1 MDPAREASSEASGDV
16 VADFQRVAQGLGR
29 VRSALSGVIYGQEPA
44 VELALAAVAA
54 GGWARIVGA
63 PGSAKTRLAE
73 VLGQALGL
81 DAGRVAFTPDLA
93 LDDLVEETAP
103 RKSRDASDARRARPG
118 PLFRQLL
125 LADDLDRAAPKVRSA
140 LLEAAHE
147 GAVRGFDGVRPLPRP
162 FYLLA
167 TSTQDGVASFDETE
181 ADRFLLRIDMAA
193 PDRGGE
199 RRLLLETSGRRG
211 GEAPIPAQLDP
222 QLLVLAQR
230 LAVDLPVGETLVE
243 ATLDLA
249 RRARPDDPSAPAIV
263 KRAVARGPGP
273 RAGQALMRLARARAL
288 LDGRPSPSAA
298 DVRALAPAVQKPRL
312 VMARGYAGEID
323 AVLAELVAGIF

>member
-1 MDPAREASSEASGDV
+1 MEPAREASSEASGDV
-16 VADFQRVAQGLGR
+16 VADFQRAAEGLGR
-29 VRSALSGVIYGQEPA
+29 VRSALSGAIYGQDAA
-44 VELALAAVAA
+44 VELALAAVVA
-54 GGWARIVGA
+54 GGWAMIVGA

-81 DAGRVAFTPDLA
+81 DAGRVAFTPDLE
-93 LDDLVEETAP
+93 LDEIVEEAAP
-103 RKSRDASDARRARPG
+103 RKSWDASGVRRSRPG

-140 LLEAAHE
+140 LLEAAHD

-193 PDRGGE
+193 PDRSGE
-199 RRLLLETSGRRG
+199 RRLLVETAGRANAER
-211 GEAPIPAQLDP
+211 IPAQIDP
-222 QLLVLAQR
+222 ELLVLAQR
-230 LAVDLPVGETLVE
+230 LAVELPVGEKVVE
-243 ATLDLA
+243 AILDLV

-263 KRAVARGPGP
+263 KQAVARGPGP

-288 LDGRPSPSAA
+288 IDGRPSPSIA
-298 DVRALAPAVQKPRL
+298 DVRALAAAVLKPRL
-312 VMARGYAGEID
+312 VMARGGSADIE
-323 AVLAELVAGIF
+323 AVLTELLAGLS